1 MIDGTTFARNHLKY
15 AKIDIIAEILTAFWG
30 FDPQDDGIGIARN
43 LIKYRNDPHVLMKMK
58 K

>member
-1 MIDGTTFARNHLKY
+1 MILVFARNHLKY

-30 FDPQDDGIGIARN
+30 FDPQDDRIARN
-43 LIKYRNDPHVLMKMK
+43 LINYK